1 VGRLRLSIH
10 APGRGPARA
19 GRAALLAVVVLAVL
33 AAVFLVGGGWYFSGQ
48 IRAEALTPE
57 RGPQKLPLDIEGSQ
71 PGTITL
77 RAARAQDSALNKP
90 LLDAVVWPTGDAQ
103 VVGAAGGVGGSQAV
117 RPVTAVRGVPPQ
129 PGQPARLDSDYYLGD
144 PRQALGLDYRNVGY
158 TSPLGQFSSWF
169 VPADAGSSAEPA
181 AGHVWAVMVHG
192 KGATRQETLRLLSV
206 VHDAGFAALV
216 ITYRNDEGQPA
227 DPSGQYRY
235 GATEWRDLEGAV
247 QYALGQGA
255 TAVIPVGI
263 SMGGGIVA
271 SFLQHSPLASRAVG
285 VVLDAPMLNLGSAVD
300 YGATQRR
307 LPVVALPIP
316 APLTDSA
323 QWLAGRRFGVN
334 WPEVDYLRDPAWVR
348 TRTLVLHG
356 DEDTL
361 VPVADSQRLAAVRPE
376 LVTLLRFPV
385 AGHVES
391 WNADRSRYQQA
402 VRGFL
407 ATVAR

>member
-1 VGRLRLSIH
+1 M
-10 APGRGPARA
+10 
-19 GRAALLAVVVLAVL
+19 
-33 AAVFLVGGGWYFSGQ
+33 
-48 IRAEALTPE
+48 
-57 RGPQKLPLDIEGSQ
+57 
-71 PGTITL
+71 
-77 RAARAQDSALNKP
+77 
-90 LLDAVVWPTGDAQ
+90 
-103 VVGAAGGVGGSQAV
+103 
-117 RPVTAVRGVPPQ
+117 
-129 PGQPARLDSDYYLGD
+129 
-144 PRQALGLDYRNVGY
+144 
-158 TSPLGQFSSWF
+158 QFS
-169 VPADAGSSAEPA
+169 
-181 AGHVWAVMVHG
+181 
-192 KGATRQETLRLLSV
+192 
-206 VHDAGFAALV
+206 
-216 ITYRNDEGQPA
+216 
-227 DPSGQYRY
+227 
-235 GATEWRDLEGAV
+235 
-247 QYALGQGA
+247 LGQGA
-255 TAVIPVGI
+255 TGVIPVGI